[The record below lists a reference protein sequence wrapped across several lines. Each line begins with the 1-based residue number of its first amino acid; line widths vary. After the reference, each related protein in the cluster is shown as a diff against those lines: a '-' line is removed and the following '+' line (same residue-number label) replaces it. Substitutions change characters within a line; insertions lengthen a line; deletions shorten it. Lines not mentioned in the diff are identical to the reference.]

1 MKLSRPSVIVLAGTI
16 SALMIV
22 WTTAAAAK
30 GGKGNP
36 AAVNIDIIRLL
47 DPSPQGGKITAEISG
62 GGFESGS
69 VEVYFDGDRI
79 AHNVLG
85 PQMLEATIPKNKYSE
100 GDHEITVKTGDA
112 SRETDSATISL
123 GGVMSVSCIS
133 WFVSGPAD
141 EHVHTEVHLEDEN
154 GDAVIGATVMWDARY
169 ATGNEP
175 YQTNTSLTND
185 NDGHAAGENCPVDE
199 NGDPDV
205 SGSGVTDWFCCI
217 GAGKWDGEAP
227 PGKRACSP
235 GVYTAR
241 ILELTAPLFTNM
253 YWDGVKL
260 EAEYTLE
267 DTKFP

>member
-1 MKLSRPSVIVLAGTI
+1 MKLRPSILVLAGTI
-16 SALMIV
+16 SALIIV

-69 VEVYFDGDRI
+69 IEVYFDGGRI
-79 AHNVLG
+79 AHSVLG
-85 PQMLEATIPKNKYSE
+85 PQMLEATIPKRLYAE
-100 GDHEITVKTGDA
+100 GDHTITVKTGD
-112 SRETDSATISL
+112 ENNQIDSAAISL

-133 WFVSGPAD
+133 WFVSGPED
-141 EHVHTEVHLEDEN
+141 EHVHTEVHVEDEN
-154 GDAVIGATVMWDARY
+154 GDAVIGATVMLDARY

-185 NDGHAAGENCPVDE
+185 NDGHAAGENCPVD
-199 NGDPDV
+199 GDGNPDV

-217 GAGKWDGEAP
+217 GAGKWDSDGP
-227 PGKRACSP
+227 PGKRACAA
-235 GVYTAR
+235 GEYTAT
-241 ILELTAPLFTNM
+241 IINVTAPLFTNM
-253 YWDGVKL
+253 TWDEVIVVT
-260 EAEYTLE
+260 EFTLE
-267 DTKFP
+267 DTQFP